1 MKNEILQEEYEK
13 LFEMLHEA
21 RHTQTH
27 ELITP
32 VEVNH
37 QLGAP
42 QHGRSPAFDMG
53 IPDEERATYR
63 NVDQHEISLNPANS
77 TRSRKSGGR
86 HLLAEEMERSRVVY
100 CDY

>member
-37 QLGAP
+37 QL
-42 QHGRSPAFDMG
+42 
-53 IPDEERATYR
+53 AT
-63 NVDQHEISLNPANS
+63 L

-86 HLLAEEMERSRVVY
+86 HLLAEEMEGSRVVY
-100 CDY
+100 CDC